1 MRRWR
6 FGLILVGLVAAA
18 CSSGASDQSVTY
30 TDPAKLSLLTVPEE
44 WNLYE
49 LGELSGLESLPFIE
63 EFQGLKFPAVSAV
76 AFDGAPSRA
85 IDNVTTP
92 LEQAAFPIG
101 AMAVRTVGEI
111 ERDFL
116 SRAALSQAVL
126 PYYQFADARELQK
139 EDFSFGAGF
148 DGVRLLVSYT
158 DESGQSIGVAYLIA
172 VSDPADRRMYSIV
185 AGCSRQC
192 FVDNQTQIEKV
203 VDSWLVN
210 TKAS

>member
-6 FGLILVGLVAAA
+6 FGLIVVGLAAVA
-18 CSSGASDQSVTY
+18 CSASSSDGSVTY
-30 TDPAKLSLLTVPEE
+30 TDPSKLSLLTVPEQ
-44 WNLYE
+44 WNLYD
-49 LGELSGLESLPFIE
+49 LSELSGLERLPFIE
-63 EFQGLKFPAVSAV
+63 EFQGFKFPAVSAV

-85 IDNVTTP
+85 ISNVTTP
-92 LEQAAFPIG
+92 LDQAAFPIG
-101 AMAVRTVGEI
+101 AMAIRTVGEI

-126 PYYQFADARELQK
+126 PYYQFADPRELQK

-148 DGVRLLVSYT
+148 DGVRLLVTYT
-158 DESGQSIGVAYLIA
+158 DESGQAIGVAYLIA

-192 FVDNQTQIEKV
+192 FIDNQTQIEKV